1 MPEGDSVY
9 RFAGRL
15 RHVLEG
21 REILRARAHGP
32 GPVPRIDKV
41 VGATCTGVDT
51 HGKNLFIHFD
61 NALVLRGHL
70 RMYGSWHV
78 YRPDE
83 AWRLPERDARLV
95 LEVDGATVVNF
106 NAPVIEL
113 MEERALALHVPV
125 RTLGPD
131 LLAEEFDEEEVFRRF
146 RAPERQEHFI
156 GDVIM
161 DQTIMAGVGNIWKH
175 ETLFRCAIYPWRLVR
190 DIDDE
195 TLRAL
200 IVRARGLLLLSV
212 GKGDDPRGGRRPSM
226 FTYMRNGQPC
236 RRCYA
241 RLLTATQGRDLRKT
255 TWCPKCQPRRHGD
268 PEPPYGESG
277 RASWQ
282 RAEGRRM

>member
-113 MEERALALHVPV
+113 IEERALALHVPISDARAGPARRRV
-125 RTLGPD
+125 R
-131 LLAEEFDEEEVFRRF
+131 
-146 RAPERQEHFI
+146 
-156 GDVIM
+156 
-161 DQTIMAGVGNIWKH
+161 
-175 ETLFRCAIYPWRLVR
+175 
-190 DIDDE
+190 
-195 TLRAL
+195 
-200 IVRARGLLLLSV
+200 
-212 GKGDDPRGGRRPSM
+212 RGGGVPAVPRSRSGGR
-226 FTYMRNGQPC
+226 TSS
-236 RRCYA
+236 
-241 RLLTATQGRDLRKT
+241 ATQSWT
-255 TWCPKCQPRRHGD
+255 RR
-268 PEPPYGESG
+268 
-277 RASWQ
+277 
-282 RAEGRRM
+282 